1 MITMF
6 LVASLTSNM
15 RHLKKTSSMRRS
27 VKYLGWSPSASDIGK
42 ENMSTNVEEASSPQC
57 MFSQLHIASMI
68 WKVLK
73 SQKSKNINEAKNE
86 QLQF

>member
-27 VKYLGWSPSASDIGK
+27 VKYLGWSPSVNEIVL
-42 ENMSTNVEEASSPQC
+42 ENMSTNVEEVSSPQC
-57 MFSQLHIASMI
+57 MFSQLHIASVVLTI
-68 WKVLK
+68 PSLK
-73 SQKSKNINEAKNE
+73 SKLTADFIDKM
-86 QLQF
+86 